1 MSFNIM
7 GDGLKNLAM
16 GILDFSTVSLGL
28 GAVARIGREI
38 LTAGSVSEPEAAPA
52 VSVED
57 APIPRAST
65 ESAGGGVDDSSS
77 MWDSD

>member
-1 MSFNIM
+1 M